1 MNILFVIMKD
11 VTLLRTALV
20 CAVVGLTALIIL
32 LDNVVIDE
40 AVVAKINKDRVD
52 ETIVVSGVVKS
63 ISEKSGVVILLVE
76 QSKAIEVLL
85 FDGRKEDFSVG
96 EVVEVQGRIKEYNSK
111 YEIIADRVNYLNV
124 D

>member
-1 MNILFVIMKD
+1 MKD

-52 ETIVVSGVVKS
+52 ETIVVSG
-63 ISEKSGVVILLVE
+63 
-76 QSKAIEVLL
+76 
-85 FDGRKEDFSVG
+85 
-96 EVVEVQGRIKEYNSK
+96 
-111 YEIIADRVNYLNV
+111 
-124 D
+124 